1 MKLKTAIILTIIAIV
16 MQPLFLSMLP
26 EAMAPNLGFCIL
38 IVCVASMDE
47 RLAIIPLMIV
57 TITSLFIDLFSNQFV
72 GAVAIS
78 MLLVAIVAFLVRRH
92 LDLENP
98 IYLLGFAL
106 GTHIL
111 YEIVYWVIYR
121 IMGTPYGFLYML
133 KNIPAGIFVDVVVTF
148 IGLFFAGRQLGKLR
162 RESYFKEMKL

>member
-133 KNIPAGIFVDVVVTF
+133 KNIPA
-148 IGLFFAGRQLGKLR
+148 
-162 RESYFKEMKL
+162 